1 MLACIDVLRYL
12 LYARSVPGLFSGGDV
27 DNSLYGSL
35 ASVAYHTK
43 GFKRMYCSAKI
54 VPRVSKAVKKFGR
67 VRYAIVCFG
76 RFLTVKI
83 NKYKIKS
90 PKKHGSASYLYIVL
104 KNRISI
110 WNG

>member
-1 MLACIDVLRYL
+1 
-12 LYARSVPGLFSGGDV
+12 
-27 DNSLYGSL
+27 
-35 ASVAYHTK
+35 
-43 GFKRMYCSAKI
+43 MYCSAKI

-90 PKKHGSASYLYIVL
+90 PKKAWKCFLSLYRFEKPDLYMERVRIHDRRVEFSVGQGEMVAVLLNRNRQAKSAINSNIPL
-104 KNRISI
+104 N
-110 WNG
+110 